1 MKIYSPY
8 ACVKDRSIRAHFC
21 HIAKLF
27 QDIDSGFAEYF
38 RVVVLRLPHPAVAG
52 CLQSAQA
59 RVEKKQA
66 RSQHDGGPDTP
77 LNLGDLGNFCE
88 NVFENHKTGD
98 GGHALYEVTDCTQ
111 EALLHYLQDAFE
123 IPYWQF
129 MLDLFLQQNVNSRS
143 LSATVVFRVLSSFKT
158 EVLHR
163 RDVIRRELAASKDT
177 CAEDVEP
184 LMRGVDAH
192 IAVLEDVWH
201 KETSEL
207 EAGELF
213 QALFQ
218 TAEQDRPSEAEPA
231 VVPAKTFS
239 AWPETQQSNP
249 KVNEQDPR

>member
-1 MKIYSPY
+1 
-8 ACVKDRSIRAHFC
+8 
-21 HIAKLF
+21 
-27 QDIDSGFAEYF
+27 
-38 RVVVLRLPHPAVAG
+38 
-52 CLQSAQA
+52 
-59 RVEKKQA
+59 
-66 RSQHDGGPDTP
+66 
-77 LNLGDLGNFCE
+77 
-88 NVFENHKTGD
+88 
-98 GGHALYEVTDCTQ
+98 
-111 EALLHYLQDAFE
+111 LLHYLQDAFE

-163 RDVIRRELAASKDT
+163 RDVIRRELAASRDT

-201 KETSEL
+201 KDTSEL

-213 QALFQ
+213 QALFR

-239 AWPETQQSNP
+239 VWPETQQSNP
-249 KVNEQDPR
+249 KVNEQDSR